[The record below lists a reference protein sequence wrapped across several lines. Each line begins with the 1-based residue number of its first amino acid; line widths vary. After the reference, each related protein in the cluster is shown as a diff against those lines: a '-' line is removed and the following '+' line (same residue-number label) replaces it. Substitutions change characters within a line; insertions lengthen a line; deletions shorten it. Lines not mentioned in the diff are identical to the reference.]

1 MGISHNLFYARP
13 PLGWGS
19 LEPMAGFKRPKS
31 NPAGYLFV
39 APATLHLVVFA
50 LFPLL
55 YTLYLSFF
63 RWNLI
68 REDKQFLGLGNY
80 VYSLTDPL
88 FWNAMWN
95 SLRYSIVGVPVG
107 MAIALAVALIVN
119 QKLKG
124 VTIFRTLFYI
134 PAISSG
140 VAIAML
146 WIYMYLPETGF
157 INSFLALVGVNDK
170 TDFLKNPALAMWSL
184 VFMSLWVGL
193 GPRMVLFLAGL
204 VGIPSSLYEA
214 AEIDGATRWQ
224 SFRNVTLP
232 MLAPTTLFVLVTS
245 TIASFQVFTPIYM
258 MTQGGPADS
267 TDVIGYHIYSEA
279 WQKYLVGIA
288 GAKSFLLFVGI
299 LLIAFI
305 QFRMMKRQMSAYGA
319 V

>member
-1 MGISHNLFYARP
+1 MGTRARSGRSNR
-13 PLGWGS
+13 LGYW
-19 LEPMAGFKRPKS
+19 
-31 NPAGYLFV
+31 FV
-39 APATLHLVVFA
+39 APATLHLLVFA

-55 YTLYLSFF
+55 YTLYLSLF

-68 REDKQFLGLGNY
+68 REDKHFVGLGNY
-80 VYSLTDPL
+80 AYSLTDPL

-95 SLRYSIVGVPVG
+95 SFRYALVSVPVG
-107 MAIALAVALIVN
+107 MAVALAVALLVN

-124 VTIFRTLFYI
+124 VTIFRTLYYI

-140 VAIAML
+140 VAISML

-157 INSFLALVGVNDK
+157 INSFLALFGIANK
-170 TDFLKNPALAMWSL
+170 TDFLKEPGYAMWAL

-204 VGIPSSLYEA
+204 VGIPASLYEA
-214 AEIDGATRWQ
+214 AEIDGASRWQ
-224 SFRNVTLP
+224 TFRNVTIP

-245 TIASFQVFTPIYM
+245 TIAAFQVFTPVYM

-267 TDVIGYHIYSEA
+267 TDVVGYHIYSEA

-288 GAKSFLLFVGI
+288 GAKSFILFLAV
-299 LLIAFI
+299 LIIALM
-305 QFRMMKRQMSAYGA
+305 QFRLTKRQMEAYSAG
-319 V
+319 